1 MVLSKRNEEDA
12 MKLDVPIIGI
22 VRGVEAAFFHELMDN
37 AFTSGLQ
44 AIEITMNT
52 ENALQ
57 IVSSLRPAVPA
68 GKLLGMGTVR
78 NREEAKKAV
87 GAGAMFLVTPNTDT
101 DVIEY
106 AGSCNVPV
114 ISGAL
119 TPTEVYTAWSA
130 GADMVKVFPCRPFG
144 PGYVRELRGPFEN
157 VPLVAV
163 GGVTADNVNEYF
175 DAGVRAV
182 GVSTSLFGQTALKD
196 RNLEEIALNIRKFIA
211 LCPDGRK

>member
-1 MVLSKRNEEDA
+1 
-12 MKLDVPIIGI
+12 MKLDVPVIGI
-22 VRGVEAAFFHELMDN
+22 VRGVEALFFGNLMDS
-37 AFTSGLQ
+37 AYAAGLQ

-52 ENALQ
+52 RDALQ

-78 NREEAKKAV
+78 NREEAQKAI

-101 DVIEY
+101 AVIEY
-106 AGSCNVPV
+106 AVSCNVPV

-130 GADMVKVFPCRPFG
+130 GADMIKVFPCRPFG
-144 PGYVRELRGPFEN
+144 PGYIRELRGPFEQ

-163 GGVTADNVNEYF
+163 GGVTVQNMSEYF
-175 DAGVRAV
+175 DAGVSAV
-182 GVSTSLFGQTALKD
+182 GASTSLFGQTALKD
-196 RNLEEIALNIRKFIA
+196 RNLEEIAGNIRNFIS

>member
-1 MVLSKRNEEDA
+1 
-12 MKLDVPIIGI
+12 MKLDVPVIGI
-22 VRGVEAAFFHELMDN
+22 VRGVEAQFFQNLMDN
-37 AFTSGLQ
+37 AFSAGLQ

-57 IVSSLRPAVPA
+57 IVSSLRSSIPA

-78 NREEAKKAV
+78 DREEAERAV
-87 GAGAMFLVTPNTDT
+87 DAGAMFLVTPNMDT

-144 PGYVRELRGPFEN
+144 PGYIRELRGPFEKI
-157 VPLVAV
+157 PMVAV
-163 GGVTADNVNEYF
+163 GGVTADNMNEYF
-175 DAGVRAV
+175 DAGARAV

-196 RNLEEIALNIRKFIA
+196 RNLEDIARNVRKFIA
-211 LCPDGRK
+211 LCPEGSK